1 MRAIRSLHPVRRRLL
16 ASLFAGLVT
25 TGALL
30 LPLPSGAQTV
40 YPANFP
46 DRPVKILVPYTA
58 GGPADVLVRALG
70 QKLSETWGQP
80 VVVDNRPGANEMIA
94 AEATAKSPG
103 DGYTLLVAS
112 DAVFS
117 LNHHLY
123 SKVPYDPVNDFVP
136 VSKLVNANLML
147 VTRPDFP
154 AANLK
159 EALDY
164 IKRNPG
170 KINYGSVGAGGVNH
184 LAMAWLA
191 STNKLEM
198 QHVPYKGLPPA
209 LQDVVTGRIDLMFAV
224 IGGAAPFLE
233 SGKLKGLAVA
243 GKNRSPLAP
252 GVPTFAEAGS
262 ASFEAASFY
271 FGLAAPKGTPAA
283 IVSKLAK
290 DAGVVVNSDDF
301 KARLRILGF
310 EAAGDTPEQF
320 AAFLK
325 SDRALGA
332 QKVKASGAKL
342 D

>member
-1 MRAIRSLHPVRRRLL
+1 MRLPRRVLLCTLTALFCGSAAQAQTFPDKPVR
-16 ASLFAGLVT
+16 
-25 TGALL
+25 
-30 LPLPSGAQTV
+30 
-40 YPANFP
+40 
-46 DRPVKILVPYTA
+46 ILVPYTA

-70 QKLSETWGQP
+70 DKLSQMWNQP
-80 VVVDNRPGANEMIA
+80 VLVDNRPGANEMIA
-94 AEATAKSPG
+94 AEAVAKSPG

-147 VTRPDFP
+147 VTKPDFP

-159 EALDY
+159 EALEY
-164 IKRNPG
+164 IRRNPG

-191 STNKLEM
+191 STNNLTM

-209 LQDVVTGRIDLMFAV
+209 LQDLVTGRIDLMFAV
-224 IGGAAPFLE
+224 IGGAAPFLD
-233 SGKLKGLAVA
+233 SGKLKALAVA
-243 GKNRSPLAP
+243 GDHRSQLEPN
-252 GVPTFAEAGS
+252 VPTFAEAGS

-271 FGLAAPKGTPAA
+271 FGMAAPKGTPAA
-283 IVSKLAK
+283 VVAKLAR
-290 DAGVVVNSDDF
+290 DAGVVVNADDF
-301 KARLRILGF
+301 KARLRVLGF
-310 EAAGDTPEQF
+310 EAAGDTPAQF
-320 AAFLK
+320 ATFLQK
-325 SDRALGA
+325 DRALGA

>member
-1 MRAIRSLHPVRRRLL
+1 MRIPRRAWLLRAASLLCASAALLCAGAQAQGYPDKPVR
-16 ASLFAGLVT
+16 
-25 TGALL
+25 
-30 LPLPSGAQTV
+30 
-40 YPANFP
+40 
-46 DRPVKILVPYTA
+46 ILVPYTA
-58 GGPADVLVRALG
+58 GGPADVLMRAMG
-70 QKLSETWGQP
+70 DKLAAMWKQP

-94 AEATAKSPG
+94 AEAVAKSPG

-123 SKVPYDPVNDFVP
+123 SKVPYDPIHDFVP
-136 VSKLVNANLML
+136 ISRVVNANLML
-147 VTRPDFP
+147 VARPDFP
-154 AANLK
+154 GATLK

-191 STNKLEM
+191 STNGLDM

-209 LQDVVTGRIDLMFAV
+209 LQDIVTGRLDLMFAV
-224 IGGAAPFLE
+224 IGPAAPFIDA
-233 SGKLKGLAVA
+233 GKLKAYAVA
-243 GKNRSPLAP
+243 GDKRSPLEP
-252 GVPTFAEAGS
+252 NVPTFAEAGS

-271 FGLAAPKGTPAA
+271 FALAAPKGTPAA
-283 IVSKLAK
+283 VAAK
-290 DAGVVVNSDDF
+290 VARDAAQVVNSDEL
-301 KARLRILGF
+301 KGRLRTIGF
-310 EAAGDTPEQF
+310 EAAGETPEQF
-320 AAFLK
+320 SAFLQK
-325 SDRALGA
+325 DRVLGA

>member
-1 MRAIRSLHPVRRRLL
+1 MRFPRRAWLRALCVLCLLPGAAPAETYPDKPVR
-16 ASLFAGLVT
+16 
-25 TGALL
+25 
-30 LPLPSGAQTV
+30 
-40 YPANFP
+40 
-46 DRPVKILVPYTA
+46 ILVPYTA

-70 QKLSETWGQP
+70 DKLAGMWNQP
-80 VVVDNRPGANEMIA
+80 VIVDNRPGANEMIA
-94 AEATAKSPG
+94 AEATAKSVG

-117 LNHHLY
+117 LNQHLY

-136 VSKLVNANLML
+136 VTRLVTANLML

-154 AANLK
+154 ATNLK
-159 EALDY
+159 DAIEY
-164 IKRNPG
+164 IRKNPN

-209 LQDVVTGRIDLMFAV
+209 LQDLVTGRIDLMFAV
-224 IGGAAPFLE
+224 IGGAAPFLD

-243 GKNRSPLAP
+243 GEHRWPLEP
-252 GVPTFAEAGS
+252 NVPTFTEAGS

-271 FGLAAPKGTPAA
+271 FALAAPKGTPSA
-283 IVSKLAK
+283 VVNKLAK
-290 DAGVVVNSDDF
+290 DAAVVTQGEDF
-301 KARLRILGF
+301 KARLKVLGF
-310 EAAGDTPEQF
+310 EAASDTPAQF
-320 AAFLK
+320 AAFLQK
-325 SDRALGA
+325 DRVLGA

>member
-1 MRAIRSLHPVRRRLL
+1 MRATRPARLMTGLLTTL
-16 ASLFAGLVT
+16 AFAL
-25 TGALL
+25 GAF
-30 LPLPSGAQTV
+30 SGAAHAQN
-40 YPANFP
+40 YP
-46 DRPVKILVPYTA
+46 DKPVKILVPYTA

-70 QKLSETWGQP
+70 QKLSDTWGQP

-147 VTRPDFP
+147 VARPDFP
-154 AANLK
+154 AANLR
-159 EALDY
+159 EMIDY
-164 IKRNPG
+164 IKKNPG

-191 STNKLEM
+191 STNGLDM

-209 LQDVVTGRIDLMFAV
+209 LQDVVSGRIDIMFAV

-233 SGKLKGLAVA
+233 SGKLKAYAVA
-243 GKNRSPLAP
+243 GRNRSQLVPS
-252 GVPTFAEAGS
+252 VPTFAEAGS

-271 FGLAAPKGTPAA
+271 FGMAAPKGTPAA
-283 IVSKLAK
+283 VVNKLAK
-290 DAGVVVNSDDF
+290 DASAVVNSDEF
-301 KARLRILGF
+301 KARLRVLGF

-320 AAFLK
+320 SAFLK
-325 SDRALGA
+325 GDRTLGA